1 MDTITIH
8 CRLLAKEE
16 DLMGYKT
23 LVFRNLDNAPFGQ
36 NYCMVTVCPNWQSSI
51 PEIND
56 IGFLT
61 YISVVGGE
69 DDYYD
74 RLNETFVK
82 YNYTNTYFVKFVSE
96 KSKDNSKEIIL

>member
-1 MDTITIH
+1 MNTITIH

-23 LVFRNLDNAPFGQ
+23 LVFKNLDNAPFGS
-36 NYCMVTVCPNWQSSI
+36 NYCMVTVCPNWQAII

-61 YISVVGGE
+61 YSSVIGGE

-74 RLNETFVK
+74 RSSDSFIK
-82 YNYTNTYFVKFVSE
+82 YNYTNIYFIKFVKEVDSLP
-96 KSKDNSKEIIL
+96 KDIII